1 VSGALGLRF
10 LRQGGQSVED
20 IAGSLAAFLA
30 TAQRDVAIAIY
41 DFHVEHEPP
50 QVIART
56 LQELQARG
64 VNVRILD
71 HDEREVRREVPDN
84 VPRPAAPPE
93 YIDALGLDVRPVIGF
108 GTLMHHKYVVIDG
121 ERVWT
126 GSMNWTEDSFTRQEN
141 CIVTLDSAVVAAAYL
156 RNFEELWKRPKHL
169 DKSGRF
175 DVEWSDASFGGQP
188 VRVRPFFCPGRGPEI
203 AALIA
208 SRMACA
214 QERILICS
222 PVLTSGPILG
232 ALSDV
237 VGRGVVPVTGVVDRT
252 QMRDVLRQWSGL
264 PKASWKPGA
273 FSYVAA
279 AANFGGKR
287 SIPWGPHTIHDFLH
301 AKLVVCDDWAFV
313 GSYNHSRAGEEN
325 AENVLAID
333 GRAAADRVAESI
345 REFAALYPAGPADP
359 WPPPSPARDNSTV
372 DDHSS
377 RPSDSSTAR
386 RSSGT

>member
-1 VSGALGLRF
+1 M
-10 LRQGGQSVED
+10 
-20 IAGSLAAFLA
+20 
-30 TAQRDVAIAIY
+30 
-41 DFHVEHEPP
+41 
-50 QVIART
+50 
-56 LQELQARG
+56 
-64 VNVRILD
+64 
-71 HDEREVRREVPDN
+71 
-84 VPRPAAPPE
+84 
-93 YIDALGLDVRPVIGF
+93 IGF
-108 GTLMHHKYVVIDG
+108 GTLMHHKYVVVDG

-156 RNFEELWKRPKHL
+156 RNFEELWNRPKHL

-208 SRMACA
+208 SRIACA

-252 QMRDVLRQWSGL
+252 QMRDVLRQWGGL

-333 GRAAADRVAESI
+333 GKAAADRVAETI

-359 WPPPSPARDNSTV
+359 WPPPSPGRDNSTV